1 MLRHAFRE
9 YLSGG
14 GGRSHADESSY
25 IAGTELLVGG
35 AFTAL

>member
-1 MLRHAFRE
+1 VLALFL
-9 YLSGG
+9 LSP
-14 GGRSHADESSY
+14 ADESTY